1 VSTPVSPDS
10 PETVVAA
17 AGAPLVARLRRTFQ
31 VRPWRDVSPTVR
43 RRGRLL
49 LGAELA
55 IVELPRIIP
64 EGWRNGASADFTG
77 EIAFALGV
85 LHRCRSL
92 LLVIPGASPLLAD
105 RIVPGLRREGAPP
118 REILPD
124 ILVRPETD
132 GTAIPL
138 GTVAD
143 PAVHAAADWASRRLS
158 PHRFWVLT
166 IPDGKADPTVGE
178 SGTHRLLRS
187 VVAAL
192 EEQAE

>member
-1 VSTPVSPDS
+1 VEGYFTDGPAPGKASPR
-10 PETVVAA
+10 TGTGHRRAA
-17 AGAPLVARLRRTFQ
+17 A
-31 VRPWRDVSPTVR
+31 D
-43 RRGRLL
+43 
-49 LGAELA
+49 
-55 IVELPRIIP
+55 
-64 EGWRNGASADFTG
+64 GASADFTG

-105 RIVPGLRREGAPP
+105 RIVPGMYREGAPP

-132 GTAIPL
+132 GTAIAL

-143 PAVHAAADWASRRLS
+143 PAVHAAADWASRRLP

-166 IPDGKADPTVGE
+166 IPNGKDD
-178 SGTHRLLRS
+178 THRLLRS